1 MKKISILVFAIS
13 LALASCKDGAST
25 KQDFTPASIGQVNSL
40 TVVMSNELW
49 EGKVGDNVR
58 DHFAASV
65 VGIAWNEPIFTLRHL
80 PETVFTGA
88 VRKSRSI
95 LVVQKKDT
103 TSLSYINHNTYAR
116 PQNVAVVVAPTE
128 DALIE
133 TISQKADHIISE
145 FNKAD
150 LKLTQ
155 GNFKRSLLE
164 DTTIED
170 TFGVTMDIPSVYSIG
185 RVEDNFVWLDRD
197 IKNGT
202 MNLIVYA
209 LPWNSFNN
217 DATFISDIVSKR
229 DSIGKKYIPGPNE
242 GTYMDTEKAFAPSV
256 FPAEIGAKKA
266 AEVRGRWEIYNYSMA
281 GPYVSYIINDEAN
294 KRKLVVEGFT
304 FAPAAVKRDFMFEL
318 EAIIKTLKFVPKEA
332 SN

>member
-1 MKKISILVFAIS
+1 MRKILILVFVTC
-13 LALASCKDGAST
+13 LAVTSCKDGAST

-58 DHFAASV
+58 DQFAKSV

-103 TSLSYINHNTYAR
+103 TSLSYINKNTYSR
-116 PQNVAVVVAPTE
+116 PQNVAVIVAPTE
-128 DALIE
+128 DELIE
-133 TISQKADHIISE
+133 TINKNADHIISE
-145 FNKAD
+145 FNKTD
-150 LKLTQ
+150 LQVTQ
-155 GNFKRSLLE
+155 GNFKRSLLQ
-164 DTTIED
+164 DTSIED
-170 TFGVTMDIPSVYSIG
+170 MFGVTMDIPSVYSIG
-185 RVEDNFVWLDRD
+185 KVEDNFIWLDRD

-209 LPWNSFNN
+209 LPWDSFSNN
-217 DATFISDIVSKR
+217 ATFISDIVSKR

-256 FPAEIGAKKA
+256 FPAEIGGEKA
-266 AEVRGRWEIYNYSMA
+266 AEIRGRWEIYNYSMA
-281 GPYVSYIINDEAN
+281 GPYVSYIINDKEN
-294 KRKLVVEGFT
+294 NRKLVVEGFT

-318 EAIIKTLKFVPKEA
+318 EAIIKTLKFLPKKA
-332 SN
+332 SS

>member
-1 MKKISILVFAIS
+1 MKKLSILVFAIC
-13 LALASCKDGAST
+13 LALTSCKEGGST
-25 KQDFTPASIGQVNSL
+25 KEDFTPSSIGQVNSL

-88 VRKSRSI
+88 VRKSRSV

-103 TSLSYINHNTYAR
+103 TNMYYINSNMYAR
-116 PQNVAVVVAPTE
+116 PQNVAVVVGSTE
-128 DALIE
+128 EGIIE
-133 TISQKADHIISE
+133 TLNKQADHIISE
-145 FNKAD
+145 FNKTD
-150 LKLTQ
+150 LKVTQ
-155 GNFKRSLLE
+155 GNFKRSLNKE
-164 DTTIED
+164 TDIQD
-170 TFGVTMDIPSVYSIG
+170 KFGVKMDIPSVYNVGKS
-185 RVEDNFVWLDRD
+185 EDNFVWLDRS

-209 LPWNSFNN
+209 LPWDSFSN
-217 DATFISDIVSKR
+217 DATFISDIVRKR

-256 FPAEIGAKKA
+256 YPAEIGGKKA

-281 GPYVSYIINDEAN
+281 GPYVSYIINDKEN
-294 KRKLVVEGFT
+294 NRKLVVEGFT

-318 EAIIKTLKFVPKEA
+318 EAIIKTLRFVPKTAE
-332 SN
+332 